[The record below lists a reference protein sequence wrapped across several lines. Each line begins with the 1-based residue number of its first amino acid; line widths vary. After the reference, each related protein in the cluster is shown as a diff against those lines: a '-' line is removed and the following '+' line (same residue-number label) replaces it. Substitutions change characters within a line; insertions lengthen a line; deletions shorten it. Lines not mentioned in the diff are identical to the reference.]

1 MSEESRI
8 PARSGPDRRSGDR
21 PGLMLG
27 RVLRASTTEF
37 NVGCQ
42 PAIAD
47 QPSMIPPLG
56 ALVKAAGPTGDTVPS
71 GDAIYGFVYN
81 VSVDDDPFVRQL
93 VAAGVENED
102 YIADQRQRRQV
113 PVVVGVLVIGGGR
126 GLDVYHRLPPAPP
139 ATLDRIYACNAAE
152 VVRVTAR
159 LDWLRTVLTA
169 ANIPADQTLVAALRS
184 AAQARPPDQRE
195 GYLLAAGRELARL
208 LAMDLGRLEGI
219 LRQLQD

>member
-1 MSEESRI
+1 MSEESKI
-8 PARSGPDRRSGDR
+8 PARSGDR
-21 PGLMLG
+21 PGLMIG

-37 NVGCQ
+37 SVGCQ

-47 QPSMIPPLG
+47 QPSTIPPLG
-56 ALVKAAGPTGDTVPS
+56 ALVKAVGPTGDTV
-71 GDAIYGFVYN
+71 YGLVDN

-159 LDWLRTVLTA
+159 LDWLRTVLAA
-169 ANIPADQTLVAALRS
+169 ANIPADQTLVAALRC

-195 GYLLAAGRELARL
+195 GYLLAAGRELAKL
-208 LAMDLGRLEGI
+208 LAMDLVRLEGI